1 MTWFPNSGP
10 TRSGALRVLLPIL
23 LLTLLAVAC
32 GREQRQEDSL
42 AEAVRAY
49 DQGLYLQAESLYEEF
64 LQKNPTDPRRW
75 QAWTRLLDI
84 VGIIRGDTEKAQA
97 ILEAMLLEFG
107 SEPERAR
114 AVLIRKGDLHRG
126 EGQINQAVEAW
137 LKAQR
142 LQERQADPC
151 VLALR
156 FSGAYVSL
164 GYFDLAQDALRE
176 CLTSAQEPGCR
187 VRCRIELAQTY
198 ALLDNWTQAAE
209 LLEEAVA
216 SDPLSRE
223 DRSVAIFLL
232 AEAVQHLGQ
241 TERARELLTSILDTH
256 PNPMAVQAK
265 LDQIK

>member
-1 MTWFPNSGP
+1 MAWFPNSRLPG
-10 TRSGALRVLLPIL
+10 SGALRVLLPL
-23 LLTLLAVAC
+23 LLLAALTVSCAQ
-32 GREQRQEDSL
+32 EQRRDDSL
-42 AEAVRAY
+42 TDAVRAY
-49 DQGLYLQAESLYEEF
+49 DQGLYLQAESLYEDF

-84 VGIIRGDTEKAQA
+84 VGSIRGDTEKSQA

-114 AVLIRKGDLHRG
+114 AVLIRKGDLHRS
-126 EGQINQAVEAW
+126 EGQANQAVEAW

-142 LQERQADPC
+142 LQDRQADPC

-176 CLTSAQEPGCR
+176 CLTGAEEPGCR
-187 VRCRIELAQTY
+187 ARCRIELAQTY

-216 SDPLSRE
+216 TDSLNRE
-223 DRSVAIFLL
+223 DRSVAVFLL
-232 AEAVQHLGQ
+232 AEEIGRASGR
-241 TERARELLTSILDTH
+241 ERVCTT
-256 PNPMAVQAK
+256 V
-265 LDQIK
+265 